1 MENKP
6 RFCTNCGTALVAD
19 ARFCP
24 GCGTACAVAAPVA
37 EPVAAPVAE
46 PVVEPVAE
54 PAAEPVVEPVAAPV
68 AEPVAAPV
76 AQTVAAPAE
85 PAAESVN
92 IAMPIVAMACGI
104 MSFILT
110 CASLPEGGIWENFGF
125 FLLASPAIALA
136 IIFGLPNLK
145 ASIAA
150 RRINT
155 IIFSAVG
162 LGTAAFAA
170 TISLIDLLV
179 HLS

>member
-37 EPVAAPVAE
+37 EPVVEPVAE

-54 PAAEPVVEPVAAPV
+54 PVAEPVVEPVAAPV
-68 AEPVAAPV
+68 AQP
-76 AQTVAAPAE
+76 VAAPAE

-92 IAMPIVAMACGI
+92 IAMPIVAMVCGI

-110 CASLPEGGIWENFGF
+110 CASLPEGGIWENFVF

>member
-6 RFCTNCGTALVAD
+6 RFCTNCGTALAAD

-24 GCGTACAVAAPVA
+24 GCGTAVVVAPVA
-37 EPVAAPVAE
+37 EPAPVVEAAPVVESA
-46 PVVEPVAE
+46 PVVEAT
-54 PAAEPVVEPVAAPV
+54 PVVEAAPV
-68 AEPVAAPV
+68 MDAAPV
-76 AQTVAAPAE
+76 VEEAP
-85 PAAESVN
+85 SVN
-92 IAMPIVAMACGI
+92 IVMPIIAMACGI
-104 MSFILT
+104 TGFLLT
-110 CASLPEGGIWENFGF
+110 LISLDFGGIWRNFGF
-125 FLLASPAIALA
+125 FLFTTPAIALA

-170 TISLIDLLV
+170 TISLFDLLIRIA
-179 HLS
+179 